1 MKLYTINATP
11 VRTREQ
17 MMSTIGRAM
26 PSDKVLSDSEVASL
40 NEVSIKEYP
49 STVAGVLEASGISG
63 CTIEQV
69 MGFWKNKPEVSFKIQ
84 VATDSPNTLRKVCE
98 SLRDAFNQDAV
109 MLTLPD
115 NEVEFI

>member
-11 VRTREQ
+11 VINMKQAR
-17 MMSTIGRAM
+17 SIHVVKPNYSDTIARATLKLHN
-26 PSDKVLSDSEVASL
+26 DR
-40 NEVSIKEYP
+40 NIKQYP
-49 STVAGVLEASGISG
+49 GVVAGVLEASGVSG

-84 VATDSPNTLRKVCE
+84 VASDSPKTLRKVCE